1 MAKNP
6 FIAVRISPEIIK
18 SLDEIAAERGI
29 SRSSLIKELLA
40 NCHLFHRFIQVERAR
55 QYTDQVVLDGNLSR
69 WVMNNMQDNMK
80 PEWLH
85 FIGEVMHHVADEIA
99 VKKGSNTGALDVK
112 VLTK

>member
-6 FIAVRISPEIIK
+6 FIAVRVSPEIIK

-29 SRSSLIKELLA
+29 SRSSLIKELLE
-40 NCHLFHRFIQVERAR
+40 NCHSFHRFIQVERVR
-55 QYTDQVVLDGNLSR
+55 QNNDQVVLDGNLTR

-85 FIGEVMHHVADEIA
+85 FIGEVMHHVADQVA
-99 VKKGSNTGALDVK
+99 DKKPGKADGEGGN
-112 VLTK
+112 

>member
-6 FIAVRISPEIIK
+6 FIAVRVPPEIIK

-29 SRSSLIKELLA
+29 SRSALVKELLA
-40 NCHLFHRFIQVERAR
+40 NCHSFHRFIQVERAR
-55 QYTDQVVLDGNLSR
+55 LYNNREVLDGNLSQ

-85 FIGEVMHHVADEIA
+85 FIGEVMHHVADEVA
-99 VKKGSNTGALDVK
+99 DKKPEKPVNELGS
-112 VLTK
+112 